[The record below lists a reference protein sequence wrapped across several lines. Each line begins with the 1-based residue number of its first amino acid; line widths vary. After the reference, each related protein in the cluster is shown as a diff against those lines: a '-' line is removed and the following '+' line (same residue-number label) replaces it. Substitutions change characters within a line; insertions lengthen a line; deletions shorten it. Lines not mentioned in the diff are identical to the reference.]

1 MKRLIRHITNVILG
15 IALLTGAH
23 PVWAHKGEARPA
35 DAATA
40 VRQALAFLDAVPPN
54 FGEAAEKAKW
64 ALEAKDQA
72 GVNRG
77 TLEQA
82 TEALRAKDGPRARE
96 LLRQALGQPVGTPAA
111 QAPRDI
117 AGRPVDHRAEAEA
130 HYRQGAPLDALTVR
144 FEGSTWEF
152 AVLAGAIV
160 LVFAG
165 SLILRGPLVTR

>member
-1 MKRLIRHITNVILG
+1 MLILALAVLG
-15 IALLTGAH
+15 EAD

-72 GVNRG
+72 GVDRS

-82 TEALRAKDGPRARE
+82 TDALRAKDAARARE
-96 LLRQALGQPVGTPAA
+96 LLRQALAQAVGTPAA

-130 HYRQGAPLDALTVR
+130 HYRQGAPLDSLTLR
-144 FEGSTWEF
+144 FEGRGGEYGILALAATL
-152 AVLAGAIV
+152 AIAGALV
-160 LVFAG
+160 LWRA
-165 SLILRGPLVTR
+165 